1 MSHWWRRGH
10 QARTPQEEP
19 DAQVPTPEG
28 PGATTAQGPAQED
41 PTAGRALRAPGTRS
55 VHVLVSGT
63 VQGVGFR
70 YYCQEEAQRLGL
82 AGTVRNLDDGDVEVL
97 ARGPRHRVDALIAWL
112 HRGPRW
118 SRVTGG
124 RVTEMRPDAVRGTS
138 FQVGN

>member
-1 MSHWWRRGH
+1 
-10 QARTPQEEP
+10 
-19 DAQVPTPEG
+19 
-28 PGATTAQGPAQED
+28 
-41 PTAGRALRAPGTRS
+41 
-55 VHVLVSGT
+55 
-63 VQGVGFR
+63 VGFR

-118 SRVTGG
+118 SRVTGV
-124 RVTEMRPDAVRGTS
+124 RVTEVSPDAVRGTS

>member
-28 PGATTAQGPAQED
+28 PGATTAQGSAQED

-55 VHVLVSGT
+55 VHVLVS
-63 VQGVGFR
+63 
-70 YYCQEEAQRLGL
+70 
-82 AGTVRNLDDGDVEVL
+82 GTVRNLDDGDVEVL

-118 SRVTGG
+118 SRVTGV
-124 RVTEMRPDAVRGTS
+124 RVTEVSPDAVRGTS